1 MASVSKRGDSYR
13 ITVSCGIDGKGK
25 HIRKYLTFTPLPG
38 LTPKQE
44 KKAVDQAALEFEQKC
59 LHGDILDQ
67 SVRFKDFAE
76 RWLEEYGKPNLKSR
90 TFDRYKGILKRLNIA
105 FGNMKLADIRP
116 HHLNAFYV
124 NLTEEG
130 VRKDL
135 KLTPAPIVAELIEK
149 HPLPLYKT
157 AENAGIAL
165 NTARNVKQLKK
176 VSEETAEKVADYF
189 ERPVSELFTVEDKR
203 LSDST
208 IHYYHA
214 VLSSLLTTAV
224 QWQVIPSNPCERVK
238 PPKVTEKESRYLNEY
253 ETADLLAA
261 LEDEPIQ
268 YAVAVKLLVFTG
280 LRRGEL
286 CGLEWQDIDFI
297 NHKLSV
303 KRTSLYSVERGIFVD
318 TPKTKKSMR
327 TITLPTEAITM
338 LNEYRTWQ
346 EESAAELGTAW
357 KGSNRL
363 FTTWNG
369 APIHPDSLSGWFHNF
384 IQRKQL
390 PDICLHSLRHTS
402 ATLLIAAGTPLK
414 VVSDRLGHGSLS
426 TTGNIYVHQIQS
438 AEAAAA
444 ETISTMI
451 EKGKSGK
458 GMKIG

>member
-1 MASVSKRGDSYR
+1 MANITKRGDTYR
-13 ITVSCGIDGKGK
+13 ITVSCGTNGKGQQ
-25 HIRKYLTFTPLPG
+25 IRKYTTFKPPIGMTA
-38 LTPKQE
+38 KQAE
-44 KKAVDQAALEFEQKC
+44 KAVQQAALDFEQKV
-59 LHGDILDQ
+59 LNGDVLDQ
-67 SVRFKDFAE
+67 CTRFFDFSA

-90 TFDRYKGILKRLNIA
+90 TFDRYKGIMKRLDIA
-105 FGNMKLADIRP
+105 FGNMKLKDIKP
-116 HHLNAFYV
+116 HHINGFYL

-130 VRKDL
+130 IREDL
-135 KLTPAPIVAELIEK
+135 KYTPAPAVAELIEN
-149 HPLPLYKT
+149 HTLPLYKI

-165 NTARNVKQLKK
+165 NTARNVKQLKN

-214 VLSSLLTTAV
+214 VLSSLLNTAV
-224 QWQVIPSNPCERVK
+224 IWQVIPSNPCERVK
-238 PPKVTEKESRYLNEY
+238 PPKITAKESRYLNEY

-261 LEDEPIQ
+261 LEDEPTQ
-268 YAVAVKLLVFTG
+268 YKTAVKLLIYTG

-286 CGLEWQDIDFI
+286 CGLEWSDIDFL
-297 NHKLSV
+297 NGKLSV

-327 TITLPTEAITM
+327 TITLPADAVAM
-338 LNEYRTWQ
+338 LKEYREQQKNT
-346 EESAAELGTAW
+346 ADELGTMW
-357 KGSNRL
+357 KSSNRL
-363 FTTWNG
+363 FTTWDG
-369 APIHPDSLSGWFHNF
+369 APIHPDTLSSWFHSF

-402 ATLLIAAGTPLK
+402 ASLLIAAGTPLK

-444 ETISTMI
+444 ETISAMI
-451 EKGKSGK
+451 EKGKNSK
-458 GMKIG
+458 NRKIG

>member
-1 MASVSKRGDSYR
+1 MASISKRGDSYR

-25 HIRKYLTFTPLPG
+25 HIRKYLTFTPPPG
-38 LTPKQE
+38 LTPKQTE
-44 KKAVDQAALEFEQKC
+44 KAVNQAAIEFEQKC

-105 FGNMKLADIRP
+105 FGNMKLSDIRP

-130 VRKDL
+130 VREDL
-135 KLTPAPIVAELIEK
+135 KLTPLPVVTDLIEN
-149 HPLPLYKT
+149 HPLPLYKI
-157 AENAGIAL
+157 AKEAGIAL
-165 NTARNVKQLKK
+165 NTTRNIKQLKR
-176 VSEETAEKVADYF
+176 VNEETAEKFSDYF
-189 ERPVSELFTVEDKR
+189 EKHVSELFAIEDKR

-208 IHYYHA
+208 IRYYHA
-214 VLSSLLTTAV
+214 VLSSLLNTAV
-224 QWQVIPSNPCERVK
+224 IWQVIPSNPCERVK

-268 YAVAVKLLVFTG
+268 YAVAVKLLIFTG

-297 NHKLSV
+297 NNKLSV
-303 KRTSLYSVERGIFVD
+303 KRTSLYSVERGVFVD

-327 TITLPTEAITM
+327 TITLPTEAVTM
-338 LNEYRTWQ
+338 LKEYRAWQ
-346 EESAAELGTAW
+346 EESAAKLGTAW

-363 FTTWNG
+363 FTTWDG
-369 APIHPDSLSGWFHNF
+369 APIHPDTLSGWFHGF
-384 IQRKQL
+384 VQRKQL

-444 ETISTMI
+444 ETISAMI
-451 EKGKSGK
+451 EKGRSEK
-458 GMKIG
+458 GRKIG